1 MNKENLID
9 YAKTIGVKINEDE
22 PIENIYEKVTGNSY
36 NDYSKEQEETKKQRY
51 RINQKYLVKLCYFSH
66 RLGLSHIISLTKLTP
81 YRVQTKLGYSI
92 HTWVGLNFF

>member
-36 NDYSKEQEETKKQRY
+36 NDYLKRTRRNEERT
-51 RINQKYLVKLCYFSH
+51 I
-66 RLGLSHIISLTKLTP
+66 
-81 YRVQTKLGYSI
+81 
-92 HTWVGLNFF
+92 